1 MLASSRNSLLQT
13 VDEAATVVTP
23 GTGFAADLLA
33 AVGVFASDVQL
44 RRVLTDSAVDV
55 EAKRGLLNS
64 LFAGKLSAPAVDL
77 LVSAAGRRWA
87 RVQDYV
93 TAVETAAV
101 SQLAAHAQSQERLGE
116 VEEELFRFTRLV
128 LSDHDLERA
137 LESDAEPAAKEQ
149 LLQQIVGSRVSAE
162 TLMLLVHGAVSPRRR
177 RVSEAYEN
185 FSEILAFRQ
194 QRAVADVTVARELT
208 EQQKSRL
215 EAALSASFGRKL
227 VLNIRIDPDVV
238 GGVRVQVGDEVM
250 TSTIADRL
258 AEVERRLAS

>member
-1 MLASSRNSLLQT
+1 
-13 VDEAATVVTP
+13 
-23 GTGFAADLLA
+23 
-33 AVGVFASDVQL
+33 
-44 RRVLTDSAVDV
+44 
-55 EAKRGLLNS
+55 
-64 LFAGKLSAPAVDL
+64 
-77 LVSAAGRRWA
+77 
-87 RVQDYV
+87 
-93 TAVETAAV
+93 
-101 SQLAAHAQSQERLGE
+101 
-116 VEEELFRFTRLV
+116 
-128 LSDHDLERA
+128 
-137 LESDAEPAAKEQ
+137 
-149 LLQQIVGSRVSAE
+149 
-162 TLMLLVHGAVSPRRR
+162 MLLVHGAVNPRRR